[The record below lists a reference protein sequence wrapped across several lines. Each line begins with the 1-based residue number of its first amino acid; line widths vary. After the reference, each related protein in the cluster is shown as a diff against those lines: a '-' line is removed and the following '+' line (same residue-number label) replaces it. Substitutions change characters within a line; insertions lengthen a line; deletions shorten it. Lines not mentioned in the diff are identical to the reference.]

1 MLLFSGLL
9 GVCSWLVEIFVVR
22 QVPALCRI
30 AKKSTTAS
38 ISISLITALVIST
51 LFGASGVHLL
61 LASMIAIVLS
71 HMTYRVAGTGGRIH
85 EGFNKTIRRLGEKRR
100 KRRERREEASRLV
113 FDRESRVNRYYH
125 RRNILNPRSD
135 QDMES

>member
-9 GVCSWLVEIFVVR
+9 GVCSWLVEIVVVR
-22 QVPALCRI
+22 QVPAVWRI
-30 AKKSTTAS
+30 AKKSTKAS

-100 KRRERREEASRLV
+100 KRRERREEASR
-113 FDRESRVNRYYH
+113 
-125 RRNILNPRSD
+125 
-135 QDMES
+135 